1 MVPSYLKKKKV
12 GVFSD
17 QCQCFLLILFLV
29 PRAAEKSEWQ
39 YWQDAEDLETE
50 DSTMPGLWFVCWQEL
65 LLPHVF
71 STFSI
76 SSILFHFVQ
85 WK

>member
-1 MVPSYLKKKKV
+1 MVPSYLKKKKI

-39 YWQDAEDLETE
+39 HWQDAEDLETE
-50 DSTMPGLWFVCWQEL
+50 DSTMPGL
-65 LLPHVF
+65 
-71 STFSI
+71 
-76 SSILFHFVQ
+76 
-85 WK
+85 